1 MRTFKN
7 DPETK
12 IGAWLLDNMIK
23 NKMTCADVARE
34 LHTTR
39 QIVAYHVNGRTTPSS
54 VWVKAYCDIFN
65 DDVEKIWKLVES

>member
-1 MRTFKN
+1 
-7 DPETK
+7 
-12 IGAWLLDNMIK
+12 MIK

-39 QIVAYHVNGRTTPSS
+39 QIVAYHVNGRTTPSY

-65 DDVEKIWKLVES
+65 DDIEKIWKLVES